1 MKDNRGY
8 KCLQSR
14 LHRAP
19 RPVVLMLVGALLA
32 TLTWL
37 FVVVLIFLVFG

>member
-8 KCLQSR
+8 RGLQSR

-19 RPVVLMLVGALLA
+19 QPVVLMLIGALLA

-37 FVVVLIFLVFG
+37 FVVVLIFLIFG